1 MRITLNELARRVGRS
16 PSQVSR
22 ALSGRGEVSPE
33 LVRKVRRLAKE
44 CGYVPHGPARA
55 LRRGRRETIGILH
68 TGWVPYGGE
77 PTDRV
82 TDGVQ
87 YWIERHAPRNLMF
100 AHWRESDGRPSMVVR
115 QHWVDGVILSAGGI
129 PEVDHGLV
137 DYGLPVV
144 VVNMKA
150 AAFPSVSCDNVKAA
164 RDAVDY
170 LYGLGHRRI
179 AYVGTYVGANE
190 DPSTWQ
196 RLEGYRSACVSRG
209 IEAWGAGHIDRIEE
223 CVDTLLSR
231 DDPPT
236 ALLCYCDSISL
247 EVHNCLFRRG
257 LRVPEDMS
265 IIGFDDSHVCR
276 HSPAPLST
284 MRIPYFEMGY
294 YAARMLEERIE
305 DPDLPL
311 EHVVLEAPLMARES
325 TAPSPR
331 AMSSANR
338 QSRQAPLSRRS
349 VSVMEGRDFAI
360 VPIEGRR
367 PDP

>member
-22 ALSGRGEVSPE
+22 ALSGRGEVSSE
-33 LVRKVRRLAKE
+33 LVKKVRRLARE

-68 TGWVPYGGE
+68 TGIAPYGGE

-82 TDGVQ
+82 ADGMQ
-87 YWIERHAPRNLMF
+87 YWIERNAPRHLMY
-100 AHWRESDGRPSMVVR
+100 AYWQDSAGGPPMVVR

-144 VVNMKA
+144 VTNMKTKG
-150 AAFPSVSCDNVKAA
+150 FSSVSCDNVKAA
-164 RDAVDY
+164 ADAVAY
-170 LYGLGHRRI
+170 LYRLGHRRI

-196 RLEGYRSACVSRG
+196 RLNGYRSACRSRG
-209 IEAWGAGHIDRIEE
+209 ITPWGTGHVDRIEE
-223 CVDTLLSR
+223 CVETLLSR

-284 MRIPYFEMGY
+284 MRIPYFEMGFC
-294 YAARMLEERIE
+294 AARMLEERIE
-305 DPDLPL
+305 NRDLAP
-311 EHVVLEAPLMARES
+311 EHVVLEAQRVARAS
-325 TAPSPR
+325 TAPPPEAR
-331 AMSSANR
+331 GGEGCGER
-338 QSRQAPLSRRS
+338 VG
-349 VSVMEGRDFAI
+349 VSGGEENG
-360 VPIEGRR
+360 PIGKTRGA
-367 PDP
+367 